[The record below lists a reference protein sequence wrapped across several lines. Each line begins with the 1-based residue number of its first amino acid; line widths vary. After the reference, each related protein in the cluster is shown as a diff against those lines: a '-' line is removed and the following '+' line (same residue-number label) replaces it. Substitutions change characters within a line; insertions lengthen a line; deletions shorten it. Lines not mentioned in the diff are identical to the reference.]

1 MRADMQSE
9 QDNLRQKNRD
19 ISQQL
24 RDRTRKHHETQELYD
39 KLKRRNLISHVQEA
53 ASDAVEQ
60 TIQNSVVTNRYM
72 DTSNNQ
78 NQIIPPPPLFSSY
91 QSNDSLNAEVN
102 YGGIT
107 NIGPQIDKRF
117 SNYYRPGNIRGNQM
131 QTPSTH
137 RTKLPHGNFHPQIG
151 STNIINK
158 PTIQQ
163 QYQTSP
169 RDPLSNL
176 SNNNNS
182 GFTGYGM
189 SAGLKVSNSTT
200 VPSGSS
206 RPILRSR
213 VSQRQSLSH
222 LKDESMKFDISK
234 SQNMF
239 ANMNGNH

>member
-1 MRADMQSE
+1 M
-9 QDNLRQKNRD
+9 
-19 ISQQL
+19 
-24 RDRTRKHHETQELYD
+24 
-39 KLKRRNLISHVQEA
+39 
-53 ASDAVEQ
+53 
-60 TIQNSVVTNRYM
+60 
-72 DTSNNQ
+72 
-78 NQIIPPPPLFSSY
+78 
-91 QSNDSLNAEVN
+91 
-102 YGGIT
+102 
-107 NIGPQIDKRF
+107 IG
-117 SNYYRPGNIRGNQM
+117 GNQM

-151 STNIINK
+151 STNVINR

-163 QYQTSP
+163 QCQRSP

-234 SQNMF
+234 SQNIF